1 MGSQALHT
9 ISLDELCSILRQ
21 SRATVLN
28 NRVRAPHLVPP
39 AIKIGKSLLFRIED
53 VDAFLMAHRESLPVA
68 NEKAPTAP
76 RRGRPRKA

>member
-1 MGSQALHT
+1 M
-9 ISLDELCSILRQ
+9 
-21 SRATVLN
+21 
-28 NRVRAPHLVPP
+28 VPP

-68 NEKAPTAP
+68 NEKAPNAP